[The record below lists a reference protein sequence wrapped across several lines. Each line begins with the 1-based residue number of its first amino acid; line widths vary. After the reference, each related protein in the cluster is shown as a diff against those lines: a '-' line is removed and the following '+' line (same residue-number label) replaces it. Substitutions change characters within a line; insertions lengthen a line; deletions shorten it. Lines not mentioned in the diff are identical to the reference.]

1 MPISEKEHFDALRA
15 ADQRAIE
22 LLAKAQSERTNSL
35 LVAVSILV
43 AIISLVVAIGT
54 LVLHR

>member
-22 LLAKAQSERTNSL
+22 LLAKANADRIRTGMLIVSQLVSL
-35 LVAVSILV
+35 ISLAV
-43 AIISLVVAIGT
+43 AIAAV
-54 LVLHR
+54 VLHR